1 MVQSAISVRST
12 DVGMW
17 GDEKMTIASIM
28 VSLDLGATAAARVR
42 LSAGLAKRF
51 GATLTGVAAR
61 KIPNPGPGDDL
72 ESIQAAYKEEQAKLS
87 EDLMRCQNLFEQ
99 NCGAGIRTKWL
110 QAEADAASF
119 LVRQA
124 LAADIVVVGREKDD
138 RAGDTAT
145 SPGAVLMEA
154 GRPVLMTPPG
164 SDHLKAERIVVAWK
178 DAPEARRAVSAALPF
193 IRCAKQVH
201 VVSAGEEARFDG
213 AEQVAEFLSRHGAQV
228 ATQLLN
234 AASRNVA
241 DEILRFT
248 NRTDADLVVMGGYGR
263 SRLREWLFGGVTRNF
278 LQSSSVCCLMSH

>member
-99 NCGAGIRTKWL
+99 NCGAGIRT
-110 QAEADAASF
+110 
-119 LVRQA
+119 
-124 LAADIVVVGREKDD
+124 
-138 RAGDTAT
+138 
-145 SPGAVLMEA
+145 
-154 GRPVLMTPPG
+154 
-164 SDHLKAERIVVAWK
+164 
-178 DAPEARRAVSAALPF
+178 
-193 IRCAKQVH
+193 
-201 VVSAGEEARFDG
+201 
-213 AEQVAEFLSRHGAQV
+213 
-228 ATQLLN
+228 
-234 AASRNVA
+234 
-241 DEILRFT
+241 
-248 NRTDADLVVMGGYGR
+248 
-263 SRLREWLFGGVTRNF
+263 
-278 LQSSSVCCLMSH
+278 